1 MSQWYSQ
8 DSDKNLSHGAIHVWL
23 NYLNIHQAKLKHLYP
38 LLSDA
43 EKARSEQFKFFK
55 HRKHF
60 IASHGFLHTVL
71 AYYLDTPAGHIL
83 FSHGNNGKP
92 SIIDEQ
98 NPQQIQFNM
107 SHSNNL
113 AILAICKGHQL
124 GIDIEFMERKTDWQG
139 VGKRFFTPNEQ
150 QAIARLP
157 EEQQKEAFYRV
168 WTRKEAHMKVT
179 GEGLRLPPTQFEVSV
194 PPSPAAYLG
203 KLKSEESEEN
213 GVYRMQDIE
222 LPAMYKDYRA
232 CLSADFDFADI
243 THYIQS

>member
-8 DSDKNLSHGAIHVWL
+8 DSDKQLNDGEIHIWL

-55 HRKHF
+55 DRKHF

-71 AYYLDTPAGHIL
+71 GYYLDTPAEDIQFSYGH
-83 FSHGNNGKP
+83 NGKP
-92 SIIDEQ
+92 AILEEQ
-98 NPQQIQFNM
+98 NPAQIQFNM
-107 SHSNNL
+107 SHSNTL
-113 AILAICKGHQL
+113 AILAVCKQQQL
-124 GIDIEFMERKTDWQG
+124 GIDIEFMQRKTDWQG
-139 VGKRFFTPNEQ
+139 VGKRFFTAKEQ
-150 QAIARLP
+150 QAIAGLP
-157 EEQQKEAFYRV
+157 EDQQKEAFFRV

-179 GEGLRLPPTQFEVSV
+179 GEGLHLPPSRFEVTV
-194 PPSPAAYLG
+194 PPAEAAYLG
-203 KLKSEESEEN
+203 NTEGETDA
-213 GVYRMQDIE
+213 VFHMQDIE

-232 CLSADFDFADI
+232 CLSADFEARHI